1 MGKNAKF
8 KNAMGLIA
16 VVLILSGLV
25 YGCYSRGAGIE
36 EKGKYDQEIK
46 PDPLSEAEIRKFA
59 ASVRKVDGEAEAH
72 YQLAL
77 YFQERWRHKLAIDEL
92 KQVLM
97 RNPVH
102 AKAYNALGV
111 SYDNLGDHDAAIDYY
126 KLALNIDSKLDYAYN
141 NLGYSYLL
149 KGDNQRAVEVF
160 QQAIALNG
168 KEKRYRNNL
177 GLAYV
182 KQDKY
187 ELAFEQFNALD
198 SDASAQKTLAKVMKD
213 LGKGSDT
220 ERVLLAVKSA
230 PKVEPAAE
238 AAEPINRLSELI
250 AAKPESAS
258 SNDPVERFRFM
269 KNSIE
274 SPSSDYVEANAGV
287 VENSKQAEDAAEES
301 ADDEEDVLAEVK
313 EETLTGP
320 VINLSPAAKQNT
332 NEIKIAS
339 APPENGFKEV
349 TAKNEKPA
357 EYYHVSSIAF
367 SQDTLQKAKPEPAG
381 KLIVAFQE
389 KPVTKKPIEILP
401 PKFEIAARVDQ
412 EEHEERILLAAS
424 STKAGGW
431 QNAPQPRQ
439 TQEKSIVEI
448 EVQNGNGVKNS
459 ARRVADHLRNNGFN
473 VVRIE
478 DALSHDH
485 FSTKVFYY
493 SGNLKE
499 AQRLLKAIPEI
510 SCDAELY
517 ELESM
522 GWNIRLLIGKDLIER
537 NKTLAWDK
545 TRSLKAGIG
554 G

>member
-1 MGKNAKF
+1 
-8 KNAMGLIA
+8 
-16 VVLILSGLV
+16 
-25 YGCYSRGAGIE
+25 
-36 EKGKYDQEIK
+36 
-46 PDPLSEAEIRKFA
+46 
-59 ASVRKVDGEAEAH
+59 
-72 YQLAL
+72 
-77 YFQERWRHKLAIDEL
+77 
-92 KQVLM
+92 
-97 RNPVH
+97 
-102 AKAYNALGV
+102 
-111 SYDNLGDHDAAIDYY
+111 
-126 KLALNIDSKLDYAYN
+126 
-141 NLGYSYLL
+141 
-149 KGDNQRAVEVF
+149 
-160 QQAIALNG
+160 
-168 KEKRYRNNL
+168 
-177 GLAYV
+177 
-182 KQDKY
+182 
-187 ELAFEQFNALD
+187 
-198 SDASAQKTLAKVMKD
+198 MKD

-230 PKVEPAAE
+230 PKAEPAAE
-238 AAEPINRLSELI
+238 GAEPINRLSELI

-320 VINLSPAAKQNT
+320 VINLPPAAKQDS

-339 APPENGFKEV
+339 APHESGFKEV
-349 TAKNEKPA
+349 VAKNEKPA
-357 EYYHVSSIAF
+357 EYYHVSSVAL
-367 SQDTLQKAKPEPAG
+367 SQDTLQKAKPESDG

-401 PKFEIAARVDQ
+401 PKIEIATRMDQ
-412 EEHEERILLAAS
+412 EEHEERILIAAS
-424 STKAGGW
+424 STKGGGW

-439 TQEKSIVEI
+439 TLEKSIVEI

-459 ARRVADHLRNNGFN
+459 ARKVADHLRKNGFN
-473 VVRIE
+473 VVRID
-478 DALSHDH
+478 DAQSHDH

-499 AQRLLKAIPEI
+499 AKRLLDAIPEI
-510 SCDAELY
+510 SKDAELY

-522 GWNIRLLIGKDLIER
+522 GGHIRLLIGKDLIER
-537 NKTLAWDK
+537 NKALTWDK
-545 TRSLKAGIG
+545 PRSMTSRIG